1 MRALL
6 LGRGSSPAAA
16 GATGAAGAA
25 GAAGTAGK
33 QRSSREPSGLR
44 DLSPLPALITA
55 GAARGAS
62 R

>member
-1 MRALL
+1 MLFRSGKA
-6 LGRGSSPAAA
+6 GR
-16 GATGAAGAA
+16 AGAA
-25 GAAGTAGK
+25 AK
-33 QRSSREPSGLR
+33 QRSLREPSGLR